1 MGHYKYQIFIP
12 GGNKTA
18 LVLGI
23 DGIEDDTY
31 TRKNIQDAI
40 FKKHENDTDGEVEQV
55 GFISVGNS
63 APRLIMTGGE
73 FCGNATRSAAMY
85 YYLARE
91 RKEVEITVS
100 GTSKPLQAGVNIP
113 NEAWAQMPVFEDLSS
128 AITSVKNELY
138 WVTIESIS
146 HLIVPQVQSIQYL
159 NKIFN
164 CDNKDEQINIALTFL
179 KKTID
184 KNILPVDKACGVIFL
199 ENTADVL
206 KMHPFVHVGAADTAY
221 YETGCGSGA
230 ICVGLVSSMLHNDS
244 INISLLQPSGK
255 IIKAKVERHESGK
268 VEGKISGAI
277 EIGKIYEM
285 EY

>member
-23 DGIEDDTY
+23 DEVEDDIY
-31 TRKNIQDAI
+31 IRKNIQDTI

-91 RKEVEITVS
+91 LKEVEITVS
-100 GTSKPLQAGVNIP
+100 GTSKPLQAGVNSSY
-113 NEAWAQMPVFEDLSS
+113 EAWAQMPIFEDLYS
-128 AITSVKNELY
+128 AITPVKDGLY
-138 WVTIESIS
+138 WVAIEGIS
-146 HLIVPQVQSIQYL
+146 HLVVSQVQSAYYL
-159 NKIFN
+159 DKIFK
-164 CDNKDEQINIALTFL
+164 CDNKDEQINTALAFL
-179 KKTID
+179 GKTIGE
-184 KNILPVDKACGVIFL
+184 NSLLLGKACGVIFL
-199 ENTADVL
+199 ENIADVL
-206 KMHPFVHVGAADTAY
+206 KMHPFVHVGTADTAY

-255 IIKAKVERHESGK
+255 IIKAKVEHHESGK
-268 VEGKISGAI
+268 VEGKISGSI

-285 EY
+285 EC